1 MSTEMQRDALAALA
15 EVWALSPAVR
25 LGQLMAHLGLLG
37 EAHLGHGLGELEDDE
52 MMAILYRHKAELT
65 ARLPA
70 VPDSLSARPGAAIS
84 VSGG

>member
-15 EVWALSPAVR
+15 EVWALSPDVR
-25 LGQLMAHLGLLG
+25 LGQLMSHLGLLG
-37 EAHLGHGLGELEDDE
+37 QAHLGRGLGEIDDDE

-65 ARLPA
+65 ARLRGI
-70 VPDSLSARPGAAIS
+70 PDLLSNRQGAAS

>member
-15 EVWALSPAVR
+15 EVWGLSPDVR

-37 EAHLGHGLGELEDDE
+37 ESHLGHGLGEIEDDE
-52 MMAILYRHKAELT
+52 MMAILYRHKSELV
-65 ARLPA
+65 ARLRGTSDPLLTQAGPA
-70 VPDSLSARPGAAIS
+70 VS